1 MSCKAKNVIYVIE
14 CRGCNEQYIGET
26 VNLRNRVTLHN
37 QHIKHAE
44 LRKIPVSQHIAEC
57 SDQDPKYYIF
67 LFYQMKTE
75 SIIKRK
81 EKEKYFIR
89 TFSPK
94 LNSLH

>member
-1 MSCKAKNVIYVIE
+1 MN
-14 CRGCNEQYIGET
+14 IGET
-26 VNLRNRVTLHN
+26 VNLRNRITLHN

-67 LFYQMKTE
+67 PFYQMKTE